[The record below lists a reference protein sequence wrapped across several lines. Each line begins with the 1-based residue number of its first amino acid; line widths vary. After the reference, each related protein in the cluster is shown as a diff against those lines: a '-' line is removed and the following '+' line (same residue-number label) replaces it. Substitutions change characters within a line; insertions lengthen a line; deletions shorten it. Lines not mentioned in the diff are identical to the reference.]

1 MNDWIPVILFIL
13 GLILIISGSGWFI
26 DSTIWIAKVLKVPN
40 LIIGATLVSLCTTLP
55 EAMVSGSS
63 AIKGNADIAFGN
75 AMGSIAFNTG
85 FILSL
90 TMILIQPKLTEKK
103 KLRKNSLILFFIFIV
118 LTVFSI
124 LFDALTRITGILFLG
139 MVVLYIYS
147 NVLDA
152 KMDSRSRRNKYE
164 RVAKDKKTIVK
175 NIFLFI
181 IGIVFTIY
189 GANLLVSN
197 GEIIAKIL
205 GVPDVIIGLTLTAF
219 GTSLPELVTS
229 ITSII
234 KKAHDISIG
243 NIIGA
248 NILNII
254 LVLGISSSILPIK
267 IQNSYLTTYI
277 PFTFAIIALVVFFI
291 FANRTRLKRW
301 NGIIVMGLYFTYV
314 YFMFF
319 KF

>member
-1 MNDWIPVILFIL
+1 MKDWIPVLLFIL
-13 GLILIISGSGWFI
+13 GLILIIYGSGWFI
-26 DSTIWIAKVLKVPN
+26 DSTVWIAKVLKIPN
-40 LIIGATLVSLCTTLP
+40 LIIGATLVSICTTLP

-63 AIKGNADIAFGN
+63 AIQGNADIAFGN
-75 AMGSIAFNTG
+75 AIGSIAFNTG
-85 FILSL
+85 FILAL
-90 TMILIQPKLTEKK
+90 TIILIQPRLTEKK
-103 KLRKNSLILFFIFIV
+103 KLRKNSLILLFVFIL
-118 LTVFSI
+118 LTVFAI
-124 LFDALTRITGILFLG
+124 LFGTLTRVTGLLFLG
-139 MVVLYIYS
+139 ILVLYLWS

-152 KMDSRSRRNKYE
+152 KRDIKAGRNKHE
-164 RVAKDKKTIVK
+164 RVSKDKKTIVK

-181 IGIVFTIY
+181 IGIVFTIF
-189 GANLLVSN
+189 GANLLVTN
-197 GEIIAKIL
+197 GEIIAKML

-234 KKAHDISIG
+234 KKVHDISIG

-254 LVLGISSSILPIK
+254 LVLGLSSSILPIK
-267 IQNSYLTTYI
+267 IQRSYLTTYI
-277 PFTFAIIALVVFFI
+277 PFTFAIVASVIFFI
-291 FANRTRLKRW
+291 FANKTRLKRW